1 MQHSLAAAV
10 LAAGVL
16 ILPMPAKAHNVW
28 LLPSSTV
35 LAKAETITVDAA
47 VSNDLFFFNHVP
59 LALDNLHILGPD
71 GQRLPAERPHRGKL
85 RSVFDLSVAQ
95 PGTYR
100 LAVINRGVFAS
111 YKLKGESKR
120 WRGAPEALARE
131 IPAEASEL
139 LVTESLGR
147 VETWVTLGK
156 PSVPPPA
163 AQGLELRPVT
173 HPNDLVSGESARF
186 VLLLDGQPASGV
198 EVSAIRGG
206 TRYRDR
212 PEEMTATTDARG
224 EFAFTWPQPGMYW
237 LEASAKD
244 GKVSVPAA
252 KERRLMY
259 TVTLEVMPQ

>member
-10 LAAGVL
+10 LAAGVML
-16 ILPMPAKAHNVW
+16 LPIPAKAHNVW

-85 RSVFDLSVAQ
+85 RSVFDLSVDQ

-131 IPAEASEL
+131 IPAEATDL
-139 LVTESLGR
+139 LVTENLGR

-173 HPNDLVSGESARF
+173 HPNEA
-186 VLLLDGQPASGV
+186 V
-198 EVSAIRGG
+198 E
-206 TRYRDR
+206 
-212 PEEMTATTDARG
+212 
-224 EFAFTWPQPGMYW
+224 
-237 LEASAKD
+237 
-244 GKVSVPAA
+244 KVSSSAHRAVNRM
-252 KERRLMY
+252 EY
-259 TVTLEVMPQ
+259 Q